1 MDNLTLRSTRVV
13 LPDGVRPAAIEIERG
28 RITRIVTD
36 AVSDAIDFA
45 DLVVSPGVVD
55 THVHINEPGRTDWEG
70 FDTATRAAA
79 AGGVT
84 TVVDMPLNSVPATTD
99 VAALE
104 AKREAA
110 RGKCH
115 VDVAFWGGVVP
126 GNASQLDALVDAGV
140 RGFKCFLVPSGV
152 DEFPPVGERD
162 LREAMPI
169 IARRGVPLLVHAEH
183 PRVIAD
189 CGLRIADLLRIEE
202 VGARFMIADSLKSG
216 DLTASIDSQ
225 PSIAQSPIAQSPI
238 AQSPIAQ
245 SPIAQSTINPQSA
258 ILNPQYARY
267 LATRPPK
274 AEVEAIRLIVRLARE
289 FRARVHIVHVA
300 SVEAAEEIARA
311 KADGIS
317 LTAETCPHY
326 LTFAAEEIAAGATEF
341 KCAPPI
347 RDAHHRSA
355 LLDALDRGTLDLV
368 ASDHSP
374 APPALKCGGD
384 FLRAWGGIASVEL
397 SMAAVWTAVAARA
410 FQASDC
416 RSAESLA
423 LRDTDALRAMSRWM
437 SEAPARLAG
446 LDRKGQ
452 IAPGCDADLMV
463 WDPDA
468 TRAVDPSRLQ
478 QRHKLTP
485 YAGRTLRGVVHAT
498 FVRGEQVWRDDRLSH
513 ARCGRLL

>member
-13 LPDGVRPAAIEIERG
+13 LPDGVRPAAIVIERG
-28 RITRIVTD
+28 RITRIITD
-36 AVSDAIDFA
+36 VVPDAIDFG

-99 VAALE
+99 VASLE

-126 GNASQLDALVDAGV
+126 GNASHLDALVDAGV

-162 LREAMPI
+162 LRDAMPI

-202 VGARFMIADSLKSG
+202 VGSRSRIADSLKTG
-216 DLTASIDSQ
+216 DFTASIDSQ
-225 PSIAQSPIAQSPI
+225 PLIAQSSIDQSPI
-238 AQSPIAQ
+238 T
-245 SPIAQSTINPQSA
+245 QSTINPQSA
-258 ILNPQYARY
+258 ILNPQYAGY
-267 LATRPPK
+267 LATRPPE
-274 AEVEAIRLIVRLARE
+274 AEVEAIRLTIRLARE
-289 FRARVHIVHVA
+289 FGARVHIVHVA
-300 SVEAAEEIARA
+300 SVEAADEIARA

-317 LTAETCPHY
+317 VTAETCPHY

-347 RDAHHRSA
+347 RDARHRSA

-374 APPALKCGGD
+374 APAALKCGGD
-384 FLRAWGGIASVEL
+384 FLRAWGGIASLEIA
-397 SMAAVWTAVAARA
+397 MAAVWTALGSRGR
-410 FQASDC
+410 QTSGN
-416 RSAESLA
+416 
-423 LRDTDALRAMSRWM
+423 DALRAIGRLMSD
-437 SEAPARLAG
+437 APARLAG
-446 LDRKGQ
+446 FTRKGR
-452 IAPGCDADLMV
+452 IAVGCDADLVV

-468 TRAVDPSRLQ
+468 TRTVDPSRLQ

-498 FVRGEQVWRDDRLSH
+498 FVRGEQVWRDDRLAH